1 MGNKKNIV
9 NVSYVSH
16 FSTLKMGGQKSMSA
30 LIENLDREKFR
41 PFAIMPQPGELSEH
55 LKSLGCKCFYVPF
68 TSLKPKNVFKY
79 LRNLRAVRNIIR
91 DNDIDIIHPDFER
104 DAYLCG
110 HAKNKTKAKMIW
122 HVRLTLKKRI
132 DAKIE
137 KLADGIIGISDGV
150 KQRFSG
156 SAEFAKKYR
165 TIFNGVNT
173 DIFKPVEERAE
184 LRKKIDLPKDRF
196 ILLFAGQMK
205 EGKGIL
211 DIAEAA
217 RIIKENIST
226 PPLII
231 MAGQVSDT
239 KVFEKLQLK
248 IKEYN
253 TSNIIKILPP
263 QTNIQ
268 EWMQAADA
276 LILPSHEGTEGMG
289 RVMFEAMACGAVA
302 IGTDISGVRE
312 AVDEKSG
319 ILIPEKSPESIADT
333 IIGLMNDPDMA
344 ANLSENGRKRAVE
357 VFDIRRHAENVME
370 FYNYI
375 LAL

>member
-9 NVSYVSH
+9 NVAYVSH

-30 LIENLDREKFR
+30 LIENLDRKIFR
-41 PFAIMPQPGELSEH
+41 PYAIMPEPGELSQH
-55 LKSLGCKCFYVPF
+55 LESMGCKCFYVPF

-79 LRNLRAVRNIIR
+79 LRNLSAVRGIIR

-156 SAEFAKKYR
+156 SAEFEKKYR
-165 TIFNGVNT
+165 TIFNGVDT
-173 DIFKPVEERAE
+173 DIFKPVEDRAE
-184 LRKKIDLPKDRF
+184 LRKKLDLPKDRF

-217 RIIKENIST
+217 RIIKDSIPT

-231 MAGQVSDT
+231 LAGQVSD
-239 KVFEKLQLK
+239 KDVFNKLLLK
-248 IKEYN
+248 IEN
-253 TSNIIKILPP
+253 DDCSEIVTVLPP

-319 ILIPEKSPESIADT
+319 ILIPERSPESIAET
-333 IIGLMNDPDMA
+333 IIGLMKNPGFA